1 MDVSVLGLG
10 YVGTVCAGCLA
21 GRGHRVVG
29 CDIEAAK
36 VEAINSGASPI
47 QEPGLPELIRAGHQA
62 GMLSATTAAAEA
74 VRDSTISLVCVGTP
88 SRPDGDIDLSYV
100 RRVCEQIGEAVAA
113 KGQPHTVVIRSTV
126 RPNSLEEV
134 VIPVLSRAAGAE
146 NESLLRVCVN
156 PEFLREGTAVA
167 DFENPPMIVIGDRG
181 DGGGD
186 AAAELYHGLEAPLCR
201 VGLKEAMMVKYA
213 CNLYHA
219 LKIIFGNEVGALCQ
233 ADGIDSHQV
242 MDVFCKDHDLNIS
255 ARYLKPGYAY
265 GGSCLPKDL
274 RAMLQF
280 GRQHNVET
288 PVLAAV
294 GTSNQRHIERCVE
307 AVVATGFRKLGVL
320 GLSFKD
326 DTDDLRES
334 PTVEIVERL
343 IGKGLEVAIHDK
355 DITLN
360 EIVGQNLSFVQ
371 QHLPHIA
378 ALMRPTVAETVGQA
392 EVILLTKPSR
402 MYADVGRL
410 VKPDQVLIDLVR
422 FLDPGTFSG
431 CRYVGLVG

>member
-21 GRGHRVVG
+21 GRGHRVIG
-29 CDIEAAK
+29 CDIEAGK
-36 VEAINSGASPI
+36 VEAISGGASPI
-47 QEPGLPELIRAGHQA
+47 QEPALPELIRAGHQA
-62 GMLSATTAAAEA
+62 GMLSATTAAGEA

-88 SRPDGDIDLSYV
+88 SKPDGDIDLSYV

-113 KGQPHTVVIRSTV
+113 KGQAHTVVIRSTV

-134 VIPVLSRAAGAE
+134 VIPTLVQAAGAE
-146 NESLLRVCVN
+146 NEALLKVCVN
-156 PEFLREGTAVA
+156 PEFLREGSAVA
-167 DFENPPMIVIGDRG
+167 DFDNPPMIVIGDRG

-186 AAAELYHGLEAPLCR
+186 AVEELYRGLEAPLCR

-233 ADGIDSHQV
+233 AEGIDSHQV
-242 MDVFCKDHDLNIS
+242 MDVFCRDHDLNIS

-280 GRQHNVET
+280 GRQRNVET
-288 PVLAAV
+288 PMLAAV
-294 GTSNQRHIERCVE
+294 GVSNKRHIERCVE
-307 AVVATGFRKLGVL
+307 AVLATGSRKLGVL

-355 DITLN
+355 DIKLS

-378 ALMRPTVAETVGQA
+378 ALMRPTVAETVEQA

-402 MYADVGRL
+402 MYADVGKL
-410 VKPDQVLIDLVR
+410 VKADQVLIDLVR
-422 FLDPGTFSG
+422 FLDPDSFAG
-431 CRYVGLVG
+431 CRHVGLVG